1 MHDPTSVF
9 SGRLLPQP
17 APKLRRQ
24 VLQLQRR
31 DGVAGADTAGSHLLQ
46 LPERAPEA
54 VLLTGHRLQ
63 ARPITATGNQCHTG
77 RSVWALWGG
86 SRFRL
91 GVKQHHDQLMLAGII
106 ETATPLSGIASGHC
120 VQTAVRGACCLH
132 ARLRDDVGR
141 AGSAHRVVASELA
154 SAIRLRAT
162 LQHHPR
168 PHTVWRPHR
177 PPTC

>member
-24 VLQLQRR
+24 DLQLQRR

-63 ARPITATGNQCHTG
+63 ARPITATGNQCLTG

-91 GVKQHHDQLMLAGII
+91 GVKQHHDQLMLAGIMFQSSRRI
-106 ETATPLSGIASGHC
+106 GYGICHIC
-120 VQTAVRGACCLH
+120 R
-132 ARLRDDVGR
+132 R
-141 AGSAHRVVASELA
+141 A
-154 SAIRLRAT
+154 I
-162 LQHHPR
+162 
-168 PHTVWRPHR
+168 
-177 PPTC
+177 PT